1 LSHDQQK
8 AAKSVLKEKCR
19 IYGSGCARRGK
30 QEEAQ
35 TYLAL
40 YHELEKGDVK

>member
-1 LSHDQQK
+1 LSDDQQK

-19 IYGSGCARRGK
+19 IYGNGCARRGK

-40 YHELEKGDVK
+40 YHRLAAKDF

>member
-1 LSHDQQK
+1 
-8 AAKSVLKEKCR
+8 VLKEKCR
-19 IYGSGCARRGK
+19 IYGNGCARRGK